1 MKDFINQKQV
11 AQNLKKYN
19 FQTFDEEIHEKINKV
34 QHKVFEQQLKQQ
46 KKSQKQQQ
54 GGRVA
59 FPIEYWGSTTNHYS
73 ADVPKFTD
81 ITPTETHLRPAIP
94 LNDPSG
100 VLGTEGGVLSGMV
113 GGAKKQNVFQ
123 VSKKTHEQSAR
134 EFLKDKEN
142 NESKKSS
149 TFKLNKK
156 DFINASKQKFE
167 TIIDKV
173 LSKAAKG
180 GKQNHLSNAAFDKIL
195 EQKQF
200 KAFKA

>member
-11 AQNLKKYN
+11 AQNLKKYK
-19 FQTFDEEIHEKINKV
+19 FQTFDKEIHEKINKLH
-34 QHKVFEQQLKQQ
+34 HKVFDHQFKHEQKQQ
-46 KKSQKQQQ
+46 KQKQQQ

-73 ADVPKFTD
+73 TDVPKFTD
-81 ITPTETHLRPAIP
+81 ITPTQTHLRPAIP

-100 VLGTEGGVLSGMV
+100 VLGTERGMLSGMV
-113 GGAKKQNVFQ
+113 GGAKKQNAFQ
-123 VSKKTHEQSAR
+123 VSKTAHEQSVR
-134 EFLKDKEN
+134 EFLQEK
-142 NESKKSS
+142 NETNKSL
-149 TFKLNKK
+149 KLNKK
-156 DFINASKQKFE
+156 DFVNNSKQKFE
-167 TIIDKV
+167 TVMHKV

-180 GKQNHLSNAAFDKIL
+180 DKQHHLSNAAFDKVL

>member
-19 FQTFDEEIHEKINKV
+19 FQTFDKEIHEKINKL
-34 QHKVFEQQLKQQ
+34 HHNVFNQQFKQQ
-46 KKSQKQQQ
+46 KKNQNQQ

-73 ADVPKFTD
+73 NEVPKFTD
-81 ITPTETHLRPAIP
+81 ITPTQTHLRPAIP

-123 VSKKTHEQSAR
+123 VSKTAHEQCAR
-134 EFLKDKEN
+134 EFLQD
-142 NESKKSS
+142 KKSL
-149 TFKLNKK
+149 KLNKK
-156 DFINASKQKFE
+156 DFVNSSKQKFE
-167 TIIDKV
+167 SVMHKV

-180 GKQNHLSNAAFDKIL
+180 SKQSHLSNAEFDKIL

-200 KAFKA
+200 KVFKG